1 MSPESAG
8 KATKPEWSG
17 KSIQIGVN
25 RPPLPLM
32 DLPTPE
38 EVFNKPKIG
47 GKEIVTCVL
56 GPSMIALGA
65 ALGSGEWVLGPLM
78 FGRYGFM
85 GLGWLITISAVL
97 QTVYNMENGRFTLA
111 TGEVPIVGYAR
122 TPPGPNFWVVVTL
135 LVIYVGWIWGGWA
148 SAAGQGLY
156 TLFAGHPADLK
167 VFSQLETVRIIA
179 MGLMVLAFGI
189 YLLGQKISRTLE
201 LIDTALVT
209 GILIIVTILAI
220 IYVPGDL
227 WVTVLVST
235 VMPGAPPKGID
246 ATTLGAVI
254 GYTGFGTGMN
264 FMLINYYRDH
274 GYGMGHKVGYI
285 SGVVGG
291 HKQDVLPSGVTFPDT
306 EKNAALW
313 QRWWGYLKI
322 DQWAVFFVGAIIG
335 MFIPSALCLALA
347 RMPGAPPVTPA
358 NVPVYV
364 ATELG
369 KQAGWLFPFV
379 LLLGTFI
386 LFKTQATIL
395 EMLIRN
401 TVDAAN
407 AVSPR
412 LRAWIA
418 GDVRKAYYSLA
429 VIFIIVISVI
439 LHLALPVK
447 LLQISANMA
456 NFACLIYP
464 FHLMYLNFKLPKA
477 ARTNNFY
484 TVVLILNV
492 LFFGFFFLNFLALEF
507 TGTPM
512 MKF

>member
-1 MSPESAG
+1 MATDEGVKS
-8 KATKPEWSG
+8 KAAA
-17 KSIQIGVN
+17 SIPTMQIGVN

-47 GKEIVTCVL
+47 RKEIIMCVL

-78 FGRYGFM
+78 FGKYGFM
-85 GLGWLITISAVL
+85 GLGWLVTISAVL
-97 QTVYNMENGRFTLA
+97 QTFYNVENARYTLA
-111 TGEVPIVGYAR
+111 TGEVPIVGFTR
-122 TPPGPNFWVVVTL
+122 TPPGANFWVVVTL

-156 TLFAGHPADLK
+156 ALFAGKPANLK
-167 VFSQLETVRIIA
+167 VFGELETVRVIA

-189 YLLGQKISRTLE
+189 YMLGQKISRTLE
-201 LIDTALVT
+201 LIDTTLVT
-209 GILIIVTILAI
+209 SILITVFILAL

-227 WVTVLVST
+227 WSGMLLSVVT
-235 VMPGAPPKGID
+235 PGMPPKGID

-254 GYTGFGTGMN
+254 GYTGFGAGMN

-274 GYGMGHKVGYI
+274 GYGMGHKVGFI
-285 SGVVGG
+285 SGMVGG

-306 EKNAALW
+306 EKNAAIW
-313 QRWWGYLKI
+313 KRWMGYLKI
-322 DQWAVFFVGAIIG
+322 DQWGVFFVGATIG
-335 MFIPSALCLALA
+335 MFVPSVLCLALA
-347 RMPGAPPVTPA
+347 RMPGAPPVTVA
-358 NVPVYV
+358 NIPIYV

-369 KQAGWLFPFV
+369 KQTAWLFPFMLIIGSLV
-379 LLLGTFI
+379 

-412 LRAWIA
+412 MRAWIQ
-418 GDVRKAYYSLA
+418 GDMRKAYYTLA
-429 VIFIIVISVI
+429 VIFIIVISI
-439 LHLALPVK
+439 IIHMALPVK

-464 FHLMYLNFKLPKA
+464 FVLIYLNFKLPKA
-477 ARTNNFY
+477 ARANAFS
-484 TVVLILNV
+484 VVILLLNV
-492 LFFGFFFLNFLALEF
+492 VFFGFFFLNFVALEL
-507 TGTPM
+507 TGTPIIT
-512 MKF
+512 F